1 MTASLAST
9 IRQRVERIE
18 TTPSIPTVFLPLLQ
32 LLNSPPERVRL
43 EEVVKLVSYDNT
55 IAAQCL
61 RVASSPL
68 FGLAKPPESIKGAVV
83 SLGLRRVETILLT
96 CCMGQAF
103 PAKKWVIDPTVFW
116 RHSLGCAMVCRKFS
130 EKIGSR
136 DGDLAYMAGLLHDL
150 GFMVNSLIFSAE
162 FTKAVEQA
170 CREQIPLHQA
180 EMAVMGFSHCESGRA
195 LAEKWSLSPDIV
207 QVIAHHHA
215 VENCESAHPMVALV
229 HLSDLLCRVRG
240 LGYGYYER
248 QMVDLVYDPAW
259 AILLKE
265 HRNLEGVDLVRFTFE
280 LDEAVGEIF
289 QCWYRRYSGRPLG
302 KPDKRPVLGLATFSP
317 SFQAQEQFGA
327 GRILHRF

>member
-162 FTKAVEQA
+162 FTKAVERMPPENGGIDNPLFR
-170 CREQIPLHQA
+170 REGLPHATGQKDGLH
-180 EMAVMGFSHCESGRA
+180 
-195 LAEKWSLSPDIV
+195 
-207 QVIAHHHA
+207 
-215 VENCESAHPMVALV
+215 
-229 HLSDLLCRVRG
+229 
-240 LGYGYYER
+240 
-248 QMVDLVYDPAW
+248 PA
-259 AILLKE
+259 
-265 HRNLEGVDLVRFTFE
+265 
-280 LDEAVGEIF
+280 
-289 QCWYRRYSGRPLG
+289 
-302 KPDKRPVLGLATFSP
+302 
-317 SFQAQEQFGA
+317 
-327 GRILHRF
+327 